1 MKNALKLPKTEQ
13 KKIEHCERI
22 QQLRNQVIEEKNC
35 YQKTTDN
42 ITKENIMLQNELNK
56 LHNEKLD
63 LTK

>member
-1 MKNALKLPKTEQ
+1 LLSENYRQHHKRKHNIAK
-13 KKIEHCERI
+13 RI

-42 ITKENIMLQNELNK
+42 ITKENIILQKELNK
-56 LHNEKLD
+56 LHSEKLD